1 MKKLLAVILLLCML
15 MPCAV
20 AEDVTAMSDDALK
33 ALYIAVKE
41 ELMARKL
48 WDSSILPAGV
58 YVAGESLPEGYYEL
72 TLNDNAIVAAWK
84 SYEDFKQSDINN
96 ADDTVFYEFLN
107 KGSKLTMSLI
117 DGMCWRIPCDA
128 VVRPF
133 TGLVW

>member
-48 WDSSILPAGV
+48 WDEATLPAGV
-58 YVAGESLPEGYYEL
+58 YVAGKGLPEGTYECTATSNGL
-72 TLNDNAIVAAWK
+72 VKIYKNYDDFAKDEVCIDWFSVDEGEKFTMTL
-84 SYEDFKQSDINN
+84 YGDICYFVKFNS
-96 ADDTVFYEFLN
+96 T
-107 KGSKLTMSLI
+107 
-117 DGMCWRIPCDA
+117 
-128 VVRPF
+128 VRPF
-133 TGLVW
+133 TGLSW